1 MNEELKELLTYYDEE
16 KALLDSLIKED
27 LIDYDYKSAGLHSN
41 ALFKIENQIRL
52 LKSLIDPLADEKKSL
67 SRQIEFFSTQADLSG
82 SNEYRIFML
91 AQIDKKLDNLNKQ
104 KPEYFND
111 GQEFDDVIFDLLEK
125 RIKGFTF
132 HLKKSAN
139 LYLDFS
145 IKNSYLRIK
154 LTPFSKLRDYL
165 SIDKS
170 EVINL
175 KQIGFRKNKS
185 KKYLRYKYPSVQ
197 FRDSIFIKTIVSRVI
212 YEVFFYHDLDT
223 ATTLEIKT

>member
-1 MNEELKELLTYYDEE
+1 MNEELKELLNYYEEE

-27 LIDYDYKSAGLHSN
+27 LIDYDYKSAGLHSKV
-41 ALFKIENQIRL
+41 LFKIENQTRL
-52 LKSLIDPLADEKKSL
+52 LKSLIDPLADEKKRL
-67 SRQIEFFSTQADLSG
+67 SSQIEFFLTQADLSE
-82 SNEYRIFML
+82 SNDYRIFML
-91 AQIDKKLDNLNKQ
+91 AQIDKKLDKLHKH

-111 GQEFDDVIFDLLEK
+111 GQEFDDVIFDLVEK
-125 RIKGFTF
+125 RVKGFTF
-132 HLKKSAN
+132 RLKESAN

-165 SIDKS
+165 SVDKS
-170 EVINL
+170 EIVNL

-185 KKYLRYKYPSVQ
+185 KKYLRYKYPLVQ
-197 FRDSIFIKTIVSRVI
+197 FKDSIFIKTIISRVI

>member
-1 MNEELKELLTYYDEE
+1 MNEELKELLNYYEEE

-52 LKSLIDPLADEKKSL
+52 LKLLIDPLADEKKSL

-111 GQEFDDVIFDLLEK
+111 AQEFDNVIFDLLEK
-125 RIKGFTF
+125 RIEGFTF

-197 FRDSIFIKTIVSRVI
+197 FRDSIFIKTIISRVI